1 MDFRG
6 PVSKQMWKMTFFG
19 LKYMLGQDLGIQVAH
34 PHQQFPGVPL
44 LGQNF
49 RVGEYNIQNV
59 VSQCEM
65 EYMSTKYSTRYSHG
79 LSVSPINHFNQY
91 F

>member
-6 PVSKQMWKMTFFG
+6 PVSKQMWKMTEIGSGFWETG
-19 LKYMLGQDLGIQVAH
+19 GTH
-34 PHQQFPGVPL
+34 PPRIPRSTPA
-44 LGQNF
+44 GQNF

-65 EYMSTKYSTRYSHG
+65 EYMSTKYSTRWSQC
-79 LSVSPINHFNQY
+79 LTNEPF
-91 F
+91 

>member
-49 RVGEYNIQNV
+49 RVG
-59 VSQCEM
+59 
-65 EYMSTKYSTRYSHG
+65 
-79 LSVSPINHFNQY
+79 
-91 F
+91 

>member
-1 MDFRG
+1 
-6 PVSKQMWKMTFFG
+6 
-19 LKYMLGQDLGIQVAH
+19 MLGQDLGIQVAH

-65 EYMSTKYSTRYSHG
+65 EYMSTK
-79 LSVSPINHFNQY
+79 
-91 F
+91 